1 MEVFKLIITL
11 KELAKCRRCGSANT
25 VAQMVIPSERSS
37 LRGMNGEETVEV
49 MCKECGKIDRKKRNI
64 KIE

>member
-1 MEVFKLIITL
+1 MIITL

-25 VAQMVIPSERSS
+25 VAQMVVPSECSE
-37 LRGMNGEETVEV
+37 LRGMDSKETVEV
-49 MCKECGKIDRKKRNI
+49 MCKECGKIDRKKRSI